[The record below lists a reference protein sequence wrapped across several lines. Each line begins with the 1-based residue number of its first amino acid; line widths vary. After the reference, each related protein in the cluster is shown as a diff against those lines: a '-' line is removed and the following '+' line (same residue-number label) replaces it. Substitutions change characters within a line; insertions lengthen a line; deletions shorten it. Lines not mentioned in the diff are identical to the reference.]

1 MILTLT
7 FDDNKEGELE
17 KFEMMS
23 KSRSFHGVI
32 SEVLQMIRKECKY
45 NEPSDERKRVFEEIH
60 EFIWDQINQGNLE
73 QFF

>member
-17 KFEMMS
+17 KFVLMS
-23 KSRSFHGVI
+23 KSRDFHAVI
-32 SEVLQMIRKECKY
+32 CEVLQMIRKECKY
-45 NEPSDERKRVFEEIH
+45 REPSEEREKAFEEIC
-60 EFIWDQINQGNLE
+60 EFIWDQIKQRNLE